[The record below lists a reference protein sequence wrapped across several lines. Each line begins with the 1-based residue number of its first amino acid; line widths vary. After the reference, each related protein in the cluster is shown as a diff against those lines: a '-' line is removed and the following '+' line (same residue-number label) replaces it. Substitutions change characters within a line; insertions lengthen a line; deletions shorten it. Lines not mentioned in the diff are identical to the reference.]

1 MQQLAYI
8 RYTTLK
14 IQRADS
20 EREVL
25 NDDVFTLFTG
35 LGTRYPWDTEIRG
48 QHPALKKVEHKKVN
62 KLIKQRPTLPELRK

>member
-1 MQQLAYI
+1 MQKLAYI

-20 EREVL
+20 ETEVL
-25 NDDVFTLFTG
+25 NDVFTVFTG
-35 LGTRYPWDTEIRG
+35 LGTRYPWDTEIRE
-48 QHPALKKVEHKKVN
+48 QHPALKKVQHKKVN